1 MLSIYLWE
9 IFVNII
15 ENTIV
20 AYLLFH
26 RLTLRNSKYYIALF
40 TSFVLFSSILV
51 SYCNFYQI
59 NTTATLL
66 ALFLFRMIFIFL
78 CFRNTFSEKTFTCCL
93 PSFMSIFADQI
104 TYTIALIVSASN
116 LSSFDFLGDN
126 RIVSTLLF
134 LLFIFLFMI
143 AFLHI
148 LNDISSL
155 PKKFD
160 VFVVITTVI
169 ALFVSTFF
177 LNIIVELDTDKLPMK
192 YRIQLNS
199 ISIFILF
206 VFLAMLFLIQIISK
220 TYQENIKLAEQ
231 IHMYETNK
239 ERNKTILQSAKS
251 LQKWKHDYSNHLAVI
266 HELIKAGSYHQLSQ
280 YVSEQRESLPQ
291 SFPIVST
298 GHPVIDAILT
308 NKYAIAQSE
317 HISFMYSVILPE
329 HFPINDIEITGILG
343 NLLDNSIEACTKI
356 ERKTDTHP
364 QINVFLKPQRSMY
377 HIHVENS
384 SSGNYQYKLN
394 GQLDS
399 TKTDQKNHGK
409 GLTNVRE
416 IAERNSGFCNITAEK
431 DSFTADVYIPLLTE
445 RGKSL

>member
-1 MLSIYLWE
+1 MLLIYLWE
-9 IFVNII
+9 IFVNLI

-26 RLTLRNSKYYIALF
+26 RLTLRNSKYYIAMF

-220 TYQENIKLAEQ
+220 SYQENIKLAEQ
-231 IHMYETNK
+231 IHMYEKNR
-239 ERNKTILQSAKS
+239 ERSKTILQSAKS

-266 HELIKAGSYHQLSQ
+266 HELIKAKSYHQLSQ
-280 YVSEQRESLPQ
+280 YVSKQRESLPQ

-308 NKYAIAQSE
+308 NKYAI
-317 HISFMYSVILPE
+317 PE

-364 QINVFLKPQRSMY
+364 QIKVFLKPQRSMY

-384 SSGNYQYKLN
+384 SSGNYRYKLN
-394 GQLDS
+394 GQLES

-445 RGKSL
+445 R

>member
-1 MLSIYLWE
+1 MTAVYLWE
-9 IFVNII
+9 IFVNLI

-26 RLTLRNSKYYIALF
+26 RLTLRNSKYYIVTF
-40 TSFVLFSSILV
+40 ISFVIFSSILV
-51 SYCNFYQI
+51 SYCNFHQI
-59 NTTATLL
+59 NTTTTLL

-78 CFRNTFSEKTFTCCL
+78 CFKNTFSEKTFTCCL

-104 TYTIALIVSASN
+104 TYTIALIISTTN
-116 LSSFDFLGDN
+116 LTSFDFSGDN

-134 LLFIFLFMI
+134 LFFIFLSMI
-143 AFLHI
+143 VFLHF

-155 PKKFD
+155 PQKFD
-160 VFVVITTVI
+160 VFVVITTII

-177 LNIIVELDTDKLPMK
+177 LNIIVELDTETLPTK

-199 ISIFILF
+199 ISIFILL

-220 TYQENIKLAEQ
+220 TCQENIKLAEQ
-231 IHMYETNK
+231 IHMHEKNK

-266 HELIKAGSYHQLSQ
+266 HELIKAKSYHQLSQ
-280 YVSEQRESLPQ
+280 YVSQQRDSLPQ
-291 SFPIVST
+291 TFPIIST
-298 GHPVIDAILT
+298 GHHIIDAILT
-308 NKYAIAQSE
+308 DKYAIAQSE
-317 HISFMYSVILPE
+317 HISFMYSVILPK

-343 NLLDNSIEACTKI
+343 NLLDNSIEACINI
-356 ERKTDTHP
+356 ERKKDISP
-364 QINVFLKPQRSMY
+364 LIKVFLKPQRSMF

-384 SSGNYQYKLN
+384 SSGNYLYKLN

-409 GLTNVRE
+409 GLTNVKE

-431 DSFTADVYIPLLTE
+431 DSFTVDVYIPLLTE
-445 RGKSL
+445 R

>member
-9 IFVNII
+9 IFVNLI

-26 RLTLRNSKYYIALF
+26 RLTLRNPKYYIAMF
-40 TSFVLFSSILV
+40 TGFVLFSSILV
-51 SYCNFYQI
+51 SYCNFHQI
-59 NTTATLL
+59 NTTTTLL

-192 YRIQLNS
+192 YRIQL
-199 ISIFILF
+199 
-206 VFLAMLFLIQIISK
+206 
-220 TYQENIKLAEQ
+220 AEQ

-251 LQKWKHDYSNHLAVI
+251 LQKWKHDYSNHLSVI
-266 HELIKAGSYHQLSQ
+266 HELIKAKSYHQLSQ

-384 SSGNYQYKLN
+384 SSGNYRYKLN

-431 DSFTADVYIPLLTE
+431 DSFTVDIYIPLLTE

>member
-1 MLSIYLWE
+1 
-9 IFVNII
+9 
-15 ENTIV
+15 
-20 AYLLFH
+20 
-26 RLTLRNSKYYIALF
+26 
-40 TSFVLFSSILV
+40 
-51 SYCNFYQI
+51 
-59 NTTATLL
+59 
-66 ALFLFRMIFIFL
+66 
-78 CFRNTFSEKTFTCCL
+78 
-93 PSFMSIFADQI
+93 
-104 TYTIALIVSASN
+104 
-116 LSSFDFLGDN
+116 
-126 RIVSTLLF
+126 
-134 LLFIFLFMI
+134 
-143 AFLHI
+143 
-148 LNDISSL
+148 
-155 PKKFD
+155 
-160 VFVVITTVI
+160 
-169 ALFVSTFF
+169 
-177 LNIIVELDTDKLPMK
+177 
-192 YRIQLNS
+192 
-199 ISIFILF
+199 
-206 VFLAMLFLIQIISK
+206 MLFLIQIISK

-231 IHMYETNK
+231 IHMYEKNK

-266 HELIKAGSYHQLSQ
+266 HELIKAKSYHQLSQ
-280 YVSEQRESLPQ
+280 YVSKQRESLPQ

-308 NKYAIAQSE
+308 DKYAIAQSE
-317 HISFMYSVILPE
+317 HISFMYSVILPD

-343 NLLDNSIEACTKI
+343 NLLDNSIEACTNI

-364 QINVFLKPQRSMY
+364 QIKVFLKPQRSMY

-384 SSGNYQYKLN
+384 SSGNYRYKLN